1 MRILFFIVCL
11 GFVLAANA
19 QRNIDVLHYRFEI
32 NLNDTTDTI
41 SGRATILVKF
51 LEETDRLAFDFTS
64 VSNGKG
70 MVVFSVMEKPDDNKM
85 FTNSHAKNKLTI
97 NLPQRKKSGDTS
109 TFFIRYK
116 GIPADGLIISKNQYG
131 SRTFFG
137 DNWPNRAHN
146 WLPCVDD
153 IADKATVEFIV
164 TAPSHYQ
171 VISNGVQIEETNLP
185 DNKKLT
191 HYREDVPL
199 PTKVMVIGA
208 ADFAVNNVGDVNC
221 TPVSSWV
228 FPENKK
234 DGFYDYA
241 IAKDIL
247 AFYMD
252 YIGPYAYKKLANVQ
266 SKTRFGGMENAGAI
280 FYSEYSVN
288 GYRGE
293 ERLIA
298 HEIVHQ
304 WFGNMA
310 TEKSFAH
317 FWLSEGF
324 ATYLTHIYLES
335 KYGMDSLKKRMQ
347 EDRDEILSF
356 VKSSKRPV
364 VDSTSNYMSLLNANS
379 YQKGGWVLHMLRRQ
393 LGDSVFHKA
402 IRQYYATYAGKNA
415 DTKDLQ
421 NIFELVSGKKLGK
434 FFQQW
439 LYTPENPRLDVTWK
453 YNKTEN
459 NIAITV
465 KQLQASDFELP
476 LEILVQESAVTMPRR
491 MIKTISKR
499 TETFIYPVK
508 SKPVRIEIDPMV
520 SLLFEGTITEVK

>member
-70 MVVFSVMEKPDDNKM
+70 MVVFSVMEKSDDNKM

-241 IAKDIL
+241 IAKEIL

-379 YQKGGWVLHMLRRQ
+379 YQKGGWILHMLRRE
-393 LGDSVFHKA
+393 LGDTVFHKS
-402 IRQYYATYAGKNA
+402 IRDYYAMYGGKN
-415 DTKDLQ
+415 
-421 NIFELVSGKKLGK
+421 ELVSGKKLGK